1 VEWKPDVNYFDSRDG
16 PPLCFWGAQGK
27 NHSRKGGME
36 SLVLG
41 LLWRYCSRLGP
52 LIVGFVERKL
62 DVDYFD
68 ACEDPLSA
76 A

>member
-1 VEWKPDVNYFDSRDG
+1 MLTTLIPGTGRPCAF
-16 PPLCFWGAQGK
+16 GAHSGK

-41 LLWRYCSRLGP
+41 LLGRYCSRLGP
-52 LIVGFVERKL
+52 RIVGFVERKL